1 MFTASNTLLG
11 KKRDDEVNLLI
22 PKYML
27 FITVVGSCPLTVNIY
42 SNTLPLNKEWVL
54 SYKTVYCLS
63 FAHGLTTL
71 LSNFFLCQVNK
82 NGLHTEYFKMHSKHK
97 FCFWFNT
104 ISVFRNASLT
114 KKRQCSFFHHLKD
127 LKNSLSIYIQFSYW
141 DTTIIYIFYCTYN
154 S

>member
-1 MFTASNTLLG
+1 MFTTSNPLLG

-42 SNTLPLNKEWVL
+42 SNVLPLNKEWVL

-71 LSNFFLCQVNK
+71 LSNFFLCHVNK
-82 NGLHTEYFKMHSKHK
+82 NGLHTDMHTVYFKTHSKHK
-97 FCFWFNT
+97 FYFWFNA
-104 ISVFRNASLT
+104 ISVFRNASLP
-114 KKRQCSFFHHLKD
+114 KKRQRSFFHHLKD
-127 LKNSLSIYIQFSYW
+127 LKNSLSIYIGQFNWKRPSK
-141 DTTIIYIFYCTYN
+141 II
-154 S
+154 